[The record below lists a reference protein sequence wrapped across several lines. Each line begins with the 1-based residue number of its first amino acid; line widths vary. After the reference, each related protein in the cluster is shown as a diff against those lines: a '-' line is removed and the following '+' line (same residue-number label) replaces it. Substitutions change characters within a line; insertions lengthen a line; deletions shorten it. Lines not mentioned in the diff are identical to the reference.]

1 MSKEEKI
8 LEKLEL
14 IQSQLK
20 EQGQTMKFVQTQL
33 KEHGQTLE
41 FVQTQLKE
49 HGQTLEF
56 VQTQLKEHG
65 QTLEFVQTQLKEH
78 GQILSALIHASEVH
92 KADNDKLAHQVAHLS
107 GELKEG
113 FKEVTEIQKSLLEM
127 YGSHE
132 AEIRALKR
140 RPV

>member
-20 EQGQTMKFVQTQL
+20 EQGQTMK
-33 KEHGQTLE
+33 
-41 FVQTQLKE
+41 
-49 HGQTLEF
+49 F

>member
-1 MSKEEKI
+1 MNKEEKI

-49 HGQTLEF
+49 HGQ
-56 VQTQLKEHG
+56 
-65 QTLEFVQTQLKEH
+65 
-78 GQILSALIHASEVH
+78 ILSALIHASEVH
-92 KADNDKLAHQVAHLS
+92 KADNDNLAHQVAHLS

-113 FKEVTEIQKSLLEM
+113 FEEVTEIQKSLLEM

>member
-20 EQGQTMKFVQTQL
+20 EHGQMLELVQTQL
-33 KEHGQTLE
+33 KEHGQM
-41 FVQTQLKE
+41 
-49 HGQTLEF
+49 
-56 VQTQLKEHG
+56 
-65 QTLEFVQTQLKEH
+65 
-78 GQILSALIHASEVH
+78 LSALIHASEVH
-92 KADNDKLAHQVAHLS
+92 KADNDNLVYQVAKLS
-107 GELKEG
+107 GEIKEG